1 MSNKPKIIFDVLTIF
16 PEMFPS
22 YFGGSIL
29 GKAQEAGY
37 IKINV
42 HNLRDFAQGLPAPRP
57 GTYFVY
63 AILCDNEDIY
73 IGQTGNLELRWRRH
87 IEGTAAQHTKKHKP
101 KQLIHYEIYDSREKA
116 VEREKWLKTGFGRK
130 WLKKEWKA
138 GRTRQAG
145 KHKITDDMAYG
156 GISGMVMKVE
166 PIYYA
171 VEALKKKVRTRKRR
185 IILLSAKGELLKQKK
200 VRELGELKHIILIAG
215 HYKGVDERVAKYIAD
230 EELSVGEYV
239 ITGGE
244 VPAMLVVD
252 AVSRMVS
259 GVIGKDESKK
269 GESFSSGVKYEHGV
283 YTRPAEF
290 SPKKGKIWKVPDVLL
305 SGHHKEIASWRDA
318 NRETTS
324 IKKRGRHGG

>member
-1 MSNKPKIIFDVLTIF
+1 MAKRPKIVFDILTIF
-16 PEMFPS
+16 PEMFEC
-22 YFGGSIL
+22 YFNASIL
-29 GKAQEAGY
+29 GKAQEAGH

-42 HNLRDFAQGLPAPRP
+42 HNLRDWA
-57 GTYFVY
+57 
-63 AILCDNEDIY
+63 E
-73 IGQTGNLELRWRRH
+73 
-87 IEGTAAQHTKKHKP
+87 
-101 KQLIHYEIYDSREKA
+101 
-116 VEREKWLKTGFGRK
+116 
-130 WLKKEWKA
+130 
-138 GRTRQAG
+138 G
-145 KHKITDDMAYG
+145 KHKVTDDMAYG

-171 VEALKKKVRTRKRR
+171 VNSIKSKIKNQKSKV
-185 IILLSAKGELLKQKK
+185 ILLSAKGKTLNQKK
-200 VRELGELKHIILIAG
+200 VRQLGKLDRIILIAG

-290 SPKKGKIWKVPDVLL
+290 SPKKGKAWKVPDVLL